1 MKSHVTVVAMLHIG
15 LGVLGVLV
23 ALIVFVAVVGG
34 GLLSGDHDAIV
45 ITRIVG
51 SVLASFFVLISAPS
65 IIGGI
70 GLLRG
75 ASWARVL
82 VMILAVFQLFNVPI
96 GTALAIY
103 TFWVLMQEE
112 TTRLFSRPR
121 GRDVDQIAQ
130 Y

>member
-15 LGVLGVLV
+15 LGVLGVLA

-51 SVLASFFVLISAPS
+51 SIIASFLVLISAPS

-75 ASWARVL
+75 ESWARVL

-96 GTALAIY
+96 GTVLAIY
-103 TFWVLMQEE
+103 TFWVLMQGE
-112 TTRLFSRPR
+112 TTRLFNHA
-121 GRDVDQIAQ
+121 GV
-130 Y
+130 